1 MADETLPDATEKI
14 TYTINVN
21 DLIEVL
27 KEHKYAKIEFYK
39 DGDFTIMDEVSA
51 GYPNEAIHIEHY
63 DLYDFEDC
71 NSNIDEYTNWLE
83 SVWFNGLD
91 IERYE
96 EFENT
101 AYVDYTIYI
110 NWVKQLNKKLAKNK
124 LIRKLK

>member
-1 MADETLPDATEKI
+1 MADETLPDTTEKI

-27 KEHKYAKIEFYK
+27 KEHEYAKIEFYK

-71 NSNIDEYTNWLE
+71 NSNIGEYTNWLK

-96 EFENT
+96 EFEN
-101 AYVDYTIYI
+101 AVYVDYTIYI
-110 NWVKQLNKKLAKNK
+110 NWIK
-124 LIRKLK
+124 

>member
-1 MADETLPDATEKI
+1 MADETLPDTTEKI

-27 KEHKYAKIEFYK
+27 KEREYAKIEFYK

-91 IERYE
+91 IERYK
-96 EFENT
+96 EFEN
-101 AYVDYTIYI
+101 AVYVDYTIYI
-110 NWVKQLNKKLAKNK
+110 NWVKQLKANKKQKTC
-124 LIRKLK
+124 